1 MKKTVCGFL
10 FATMVA
16 GVSFVSMQARAQIIP
31 WPDGAVVDVGCQGAG
46 DNNLNDN
53 SFTMYFEGS
62 GTIHGTY
69 TPAAAN
75 PTSWAIWRNYLITN
89 GTVVVDAKDVKNF
102 APSFQRSVILGET
115 GALVISNTTSMLIGC
130 VTAYNYPVYDV
141 RDVSF
146 VTAAGAPTNGA
157 MVVRSC
163 TIKGFP
169 QSGITAPTIL
179 SGHTIAIA
187 GPDFMNAYGTAFEN
201 PVVYIFDDAF
211 IPAGKTLHV
220 GVGCDCR
227 LAGYEI
233 DPDLSD
239 LLQTNKNH
247 ETKPWTALG
256 EYAVST
262 HPIILSGTLTLEST
276 CGCTFSA
283 RVSSEGET
291 AAIKLPGGLTHTF
304 AELGGTLRFS
314 RTGETAATVVVN
326 ALDDGT
332 RLFKGA
338 GVTFQFPADR
348 TPIEITVPGGTWCVF
363 ADASGDYNLNG
374 IDVADITAHSVLSAN
389 TTFNDPAKLGT
400 VKVAAGAGATVS
412 VLVDA
417 ASTPQ
422 FVGGAGTLKL
432 AESVCNRALLWID
445 PSDDATFRK
454 LGTAI
459 PDYIRA
465 QAAGNVTLTT
475 TVNGHDL
482 VEAFADKRPFRTA
495 CFLRHTRHYD
505 GLMSGQKTDFEDL
518 PTVFPYRVQ
527 NSLNGLATFS
537 CENVGSSRRIQTSA
551 GTLDVT
557 SLTPPSNPVLTG
569 TKFVTMVFGSQNG
582 GGKALV
588 GLSDGALLRSAFTK
602 DDPIAPIAIDTWVDG
617 VKVNP
622 TTTGLSGGWQII
634 SLDISG
640 HNINA
645 FGWASNYKNCGGQNY
660 GEILVFS
667 EVLADAER
675 VSVETYLANK
685 WGLAAQ
691 YQGVAAVTEHPAKA
705 FLYGST
711 GNVEIDGHI
720 QLSGT
725 YSGAITVNAGGTLV
739 VTPTY
744 APVIP
749 AEGRVGWFDPDY
761 PDTFRT
767 ATEDNAATIYGFWPR
782 GSTEATMEVGDVF
795 FYGVTSRRPFT
806 HLGARGFGRTRT
818 WIDFDHPAAHVPS
831 GDDGNTLRFKAWPSG
846 GIDAVGGDV
855 QKDVRTVVFVSDSFR
870 GGGDPLRKA
879 VMDGGDF
886 GDRGKVSHT
895 VSIWK
900 NASGAV
906 TKGTTRLN
914 GRVVDGTVTGYTGA
928 PEVLSLVTTNQVK
941 LGLLGNFFNS
951 QQTSGYGEMLGEI
964 LMYSTELTAAQV
976 KTIEDYLLFKWVGIA
991 PDGYGDFTEATVS
1004 GAGDVKAAAWDDL
1017 PQIAPTFT
1025 GRVFLTC
1032 DSLAF
1037 AFNPALETPVTN
1049 PIGAD
1054 GLAISLPDAV
1064 TVTVAFASK
1073 PNAGSYKLID
1083 GTLVNAN
1090 TLFTLSTTGM
1100 ADGATAKLRTAAD
1113 GVWLDIMPSGT
1124 LILVQ

>member
-1 MKKTVCGFL
+1 MF
-10 FATMVA
+10 
-16 GVSFVSMQARAQIIP
+16 
-31 WPDGAVVDVGCQGAG
+31 
-46 DNNLNDN
+46 
-53 SFTMYFEGS
+53 FEGS

-69 TPAAAN
+69 TPASAN
-75 PTSWAIWRNYLITN
+75 PISWAIWRNYLITN

-102 APSFQRSVILGET
+102 APLFQRSVILGET
-115 GALVISNTTSMLIGC
+115 GALVISNTTSMMIGC
-130 VTAYNYPVYDV
+130 TTANRYPVYDV

-146 VTAAGAPTNGA
+146 VTATGTPCIGT
-157 MVVRSC
+157 VDLKSC
-163 TIKGFP
+163 TVKGFP
-169 QSGITAPTIL
+169 QSGITVPSIL

-187 GPDFMNAYGTAFEN
+187 GPDFMNVYGTAFAN

-211 IPAGKTLHV
+211 IPAGKTLHI

-239 LLQTNKNH
+239 LLQTDKDH
-247 ETKPWTALG
+247 ETRPWSALG

-262 HPIILSGTLTLEST
+262 HPISVGGTLTLEST
-276 CGCTFSA
+276 VGCTFSA
-283 RVSSEGET
+283 RVSGSGMT
-291 AAIKLPGGLTHTF
+291 SAVNLPGDLTHTF
-304 AELGGTLRFS
+304 AELGGTLRFG
-314 RTGETAATVVVN
+314 RTTNSTATVVVN
-326 ALDDGT
+326 AVNDGT
-332 RLFKGA
+332 RLLQGT
-338 GVTFQFPADR
+338 GVALQFPAGK
-348 TPIEITVPGGTWCVF
+348 TPVEIPVPEGTWHVF
-363 ADASGDYNLNG
+363 PDADGDYNFNG
-374 IDVADITAHSVLSAN
+374 FETADLTAYSVLPVD

-400 VKVAAGAGATVS
+400 VKVAAGEGTTVS
-412 VLVDA
+412 ARVDTVSA
-417 ASTPQ
+417 PQ

-432 AESVCNRALLWID
+432 AENVCYRALLWID
-445 PSDDATFRK
+445 PSDNSTFYK
-454 LGTAI
+454 LNTAV

-465 QAAGNVTLTT
+465 KAAGSVVLTT
-475 TVNGHDL
+475 TYSGNDL
-482 VEAFADKRPFRTA
+482 VEAFADKRSFQTTR
-495 CFLRHTRHYD
+495 FLRHTRHYD
-505 GLMSGQKTDFEDL
+505 GLKAGTKSDFEDL
-518 PTVFPYRVQ
+518 PHVFPYRVQ

-537 CENVGSSRRIQTSA
+537 CGPVGSSRRIQTSA
-551 GTLDVT
+551 GSLDT
-557 SLTPPSNPVLTG
+557 ANLTPPANPALTG

-602 DDPIAPIAIDTWVDG
+602 DDPIAPIVIDAWVDG

-622 TTTGLSGGWQII
+622 MTTGLSGGWQII
-634 SLDISG
+634 SLDVSG
-640 HNINA
+640 HNVNG
-645 FGWASNYKNCGGQNY
+645 FGWAKDYTNCGGQNY
-660 GEILVFS
+660 GEILVFN

-685 WGLAAQ
+685 WGLTAQ

-795 FYGVTSRRPFT
+795 FYGVTSRRPFM

-831 GDDGNTLRFKAWPSG
+831 GDDGNTLRFKVWPAG
-846 GIDAVGGDV
+846 GIGDAYGGADV

-991 PDGYGDFTEATVS
+991 PTGYGDFTDATVS

-1025 GRVFLTC
+1025 GRVFLTG

-1037 AFNPALETPVTN
+1037 AFDPALETPVTN
-1049 PIGAD
+1049 PIGAA

-1083 GTLVNAN
+1083 GTLVNAD

-1100 ADGATAKLRTAAD
+1100 ADGSTAKLRTAAD
-1113 GVWLDIMPSGT
+1113 GVWLDIIPSGT

>member
-1 MKKTVCGFL
+1 
-10 FATMVA
+10 
-16 GVSFVSMQARAQIIP
+16 
-31 WPDGAVVDVGCQGAG
+31 
-46 DNNLNDN
+46 
-53 SFTMYFEGS
+53 
-62 GTIHGTY
+62 
-69 TPAAAN
+69 
-75 PTSWAIWRNYLITN
+75 
-89 GTVVVDAKDVKNF
+89 
-102 APSFQRSVILGET
+102 
-115 GALVISNTTSMLIGC
+115 
-130 VTAYNYPVYDV
+130 
-141 RDVSF
+141 
-146 VTAAGAPTNGA
+146 
-157 MVVRSC
+157 
-163 TIKGFP
+163 
-169 QSGITAPTIL
+169 
-179 SGHTIAIA
+179 
-187 GPDFMNAYGTAFEN
+187 
-201 PVVYIFDDAF
+201 
-211 IPAGKTLHV
+211 
-220 GVGCDCR
+220 
-227 LAGYEI
+227 YEI

-239 LLQTNKNH
+239 LLQTDKDH
-247 ETKPWTALG
+247 ETRPWSALG

-262 HPIILSGTLTLEST
+262 HPIVLSGTLTLEST

-283 RVSSEGET
+283 RVSGNS
-291 AAIKLPGGLTHTF
+291 AAAAVCLPGGLTHTF
-304 AELGGTLRFS
+304 AELAGTLRFS
-314 RTGETAATVVVN
+314 RTTGATAATVVVN

-348 TPIEITVPGGTWCVF
+348 TPIEITVPGGMWCVF

-374 IDVADITAHSVLSAN
+374 IDIADITAHSVLSAN

-459 PDYIRA
+459 PNYIRA

-645 FGWASNYKNCGGQNY
+645 FGWASYYKNCGGQNY

-725 YSGAITVNAGGTLV
+725 YSGAITV
-739 VTPTY
+739 
-744 APVIP
+744 
-749 AEGRVGWFDPDY
+749 
-761 PDTFRT
+761 
-767 ATEDNAATIYGFWPR
+767 
-782 GSTEATMEVGDVF
+782 
-795 FYGVTSRRPFT
+795 
-806 HLGARGFGRTRT
+806 
-818 WIDFDHPAAHVPS
+818 
-831 GDDGNTLRFKAWPSG
+831 
-846 GIDAVGGDV
+846 
-855 QKDVRTVVFVSDSFR
+855 
-870 GGGDPLRKA
+870 
-879 VMDGGDF
+879 
-886 GDRGKVSHT
+886 
-895 VSIWK
+895 
-900 NASGAV
+900 
-906 TKGTTRLN
+906 
-914 GRVVDGTVTGYTGA
+914 
-928 PEVLSLVTTNQVK
+928 
-941 LGLLGNFFNS
+941 
-951 QQTSGYGEMLGEI
+951 
-964 LMYSTELTAAQV
+964 
-976 KTIEDYLLFKWVGIA
+976 
-991 PDGYGDFTEATVS
+991 
-1004 GAGDVKAAAWDDL
+1004 
-1017 PQIAPTFT
+1017 
-1025 GRVFLTC
+1025 
-1032 DSLAF
+1032 
-1037 AFNPALETPVTN
+1037 
-1049 PIGAD
+1049 
-1054 GLAISLPDAV
+1054 
-1064 TVTVAFASK
+1064 
-1073 PNAGSYKLID
+1073 
-1083 GTLVNAN
+1083 
-1090 TLFTLSTTGM
+1090 
-1100 ADGATAKLRTAAD
+1100 
-1113 GVWLDIMPSGT
+1113 
-1124 LILVQ
+1124 

>member
-1 MKKTVCGFL
+1 MF
-10 FATMVA
+10 
-16 GVSFVSMQARAQIIP
+16 
-31 WPDGAVVDVGCQGAG
+31 
-46 DNNLNDN
+46 
-53 SFTMYFEGS
+53 FEGS

-69 TPAAAN
+69 TPASAN
-75 PTSWAIWRNYLITN
+75 PISWAIWRNYLITN

-102 APSFQRSVILGET
+102 APLFQRSVILGET
-115 GALVISNTTSMLIGC
+115 GALVISNTTSMMIGC
-130 VTAYNYPVYDV
+130 TTANRYPVYDV

-146 VTAAGAPTNGA
+146 VTATGTPCIGT
-157 MVVRSC
+157 VDLKSC
-163 TIKGFP
+163 TVKGFP
-169 QSGITAPTIL
+169 QSGITVPSIL

-187 GPDFMNAYGTAFEN
+187 GPDFMNVYGTAFAN

-211 IPAGKTLHV
+211 IPAGKTLHI

-239 LLQTNKNH
+239 LLQTDKDH
-247 ETKPWTALG
+247 ETRPWSALG

-262 HPIILSGTLTLEST
+262 HPISVGGTLTLEST
-276 CGCTFSA
+276 VGCTFSA
-283 RVSSEGET
+283 RVSGSGMT
-291 AAIKLPGGLTHTF
+291 SAVNLPGDLTHTF
-304 AELGGTLRFS
+304 AELGGTLRFG
-314 RTGETAATVVVN
+314 RTTNSTATVVVN
-326 ALDDGT
+326 AVNDGT
-332 RLFKGA
+332 RLLQVT
-338 GVTFQFPADR
+338 GVALQFPAGK
-348 TPIEITVPGGTWCVF
+348 TPVKIPVPEGTWHVF
-363 ADASGDYNLNG
+363 PDADGDYNFNG
-374 IDVADITAHSVLSAN
+374 FETADLTAYSVLPVD

-400 VKVAAGAGATVS
+400 VKVAAGEGTTVS
-412 VLVDA
+412 ARVDTVSA
-417 ASTPQ
+417 PQ

-432 AESVCNRALLWID
+432 AENVCYRALLWID
-445 PSDDATFRK
+445 PSDNSTFYK
-454 LGTAI
+454 LNTAV

-465 QAAGNVTLTT
+465 KAAGSVVLTT
-475 TVNGHDL
+475 TYSGNDL
-482 VEAFADKRPFRTA
+482 VEAFADKRSFQTTR
-495 CFLRHTRHYD
+495 FLRHTRHYD
-505 GLMSGQKTDFEDL
+505 GLKAGTKSDFEDL
-518 PTVFPYRVQ
+518 PHVFPYRVQ

-537 CENVGSSRRIQTSA
+537 CGPVGSSRRIQTSA
-551 GTLDVT
+551 GSLDT
-557 SLTPPSNPVLTG
+557 ANLTPPANPALTG

-602 DDPIAPIAIDTWVDG
+602 DDPIAPIVIDAWVDG

-622 TTTGLSGGWQII
+622 MTTGLSGGWQII
-634 SLDISG
+634 SLDVSG
-640 HNINA
+640 HNVNG
-645 FGWASNYKNCGGQNY
+645 FGWAKDYTNCGGQNY
-660 GEILVFS
+660 GEILVFN

-685 WGLAAQ
+685 WGLTAQ

-795 FYGVTSRRPFT
+795 FYGVTSRRPFM

-831 GDDGNTLRFKAWPSG
+831 GDDGNTLRFKVWPAG
-846 GIDAVGGDV
+846 GIGDAYGGADV
-855 QKDVRTVVFVSDSFR
+855 QKDVRTVAFVSDSFR

-991 PDGYGDFTEATVS
+991 PTGYGDFTDATVS

-1025 GRVFLTC
+1025 GRVFLTG

-1037 AFNPALETPVTN
+1037 AFDPALETPVTN
-1049 PIGAD
+1049 PIGAA

-1083 GTLVNAN
+1083 GTLVNAD

-1100 ADGATAKLRTAAD
+1100 ADGSTAKLRTAAD
-1113 GVWLDIMPSGT
+1113 GVWLDIIPSGT